1 MVFTYYGVKKYLPQ
15 VPVKALFLYVGVAI
29 LAALATMCIVIFL

>member
-1 MVFTYYGVKKYLPQ
+1 MVFTYYGVKEYLPQ
-15 VPVKALFLYVGVAI
+15 VPVKALFLYVGIAI